1 MAAKPQV
8 IAPLALQRN
17 MPGPKFA
24 QNHQM
29 AA

>member
-1 MAAKPQV
+1 V